1 MTSAMIS
8 ELLIALFA
16 GIVVV
21 VTFRRHTPRAVE
33 LAAWAGLIWV
43 CVLGLASAREEHARA
58 LTSAAVWGGAQM
70 VGTVTGLV
78 GQGASGWIVGHR
90 FAIADWV
97 VLLFG
102 ADVLALALLASRR
115 QAEGWTPVIKLR
127 DWMELPRPGVA
138 RRPAPTTVSA
148 ADEINQRFNTWAP
161 VAIASALT
169 WFTLFLIW
177 TGDVVMPG
185 TFRGAR
191 KAAQKAGGARRRV
204 ASAGWHGLVEKVGT
218 EPRRLTDQVV
228 DLDVIVARA
237 AAIRAKA
244 ADWLTEVG
252 TAPEIDWTS
261 GCSPLMRRG
270 NEEDVTDEQDRR
282 HRLAS

>member
-1 MTSAMIS
+1 MVS
-8 ELLIALFA
+8 ELLIAFFA
-16 GIVVV
+16 CTVVV
-21 VTFRRHTPRAVE
+21 VTLRRHTPRAVE
-33 LAAWAGLIWV
+33 LVAWAGLIWV
-43 CVLGLASAREEHARA
+43 CILGFASAREEHARA
-58 LTSAAVWGGAQM
+58 LTSAAAWGGMQM
-70 VGTVTGLV
+70 IGTVTGLL
-78 GQGASGWIVGHR
+78 GQGAAGWIVGHR

-115 QAEGWTPVIKLR
+115 QAEGLTPVIKLR

-138 RRPAPTTVSA
+138 RRPARSAASA
-148 ADEINQRFNTWAP
+148 ADEINQRFNAWAP

-185 TFRGAR
+185 TVREMRKAAR
-191 KAAQKAGGARRRV
+191 KADGARRRV
-204 ASAGWHGLVEKVGT
+204 AAADWHGLVEKVGT

-228 DLDVIVARA
+228 DLDVIGARA

-261 GCSPLMRRG
+261 GYGPLMREG
-270 NEEDVTDEQDRR
+270 NEGDVTDEQDRR